1 VSALNHRFVRHE
13 TIKACRG
20 LLLERRGACI
30 RHGDGCNDGS
40 RSIDII
46 AAWIVACTLVAAIT
60 ISALFP
66 GLPPR
71 GATALAKV
79 PSSAMSEVAALAAV
93 PTRPI
98 TFRHRFPQQAGR
110 GMEAAGVRHR

>member
-1 VSALNHRFVRHE
+1 VSVLNHRFVRQE
-13 TIKACRG
+13 TIKAFRG

-30 RHGDGCNDGS
+30 RHGDGYNDGS

-46 AAWIVACTLVAAIT
+46 AAWIIACTFVAAIT
-60 ISALFP
+60 VSALFP
-66 GLPPR
+66 GLPAR

-79 PSSAMSEVAALAAV
+79 PSSAMNEVAALAAV
-93 PTRPI
+93 PTRTI
-98 TFRHRFPQQAGR
+98 TCRHRCPQQAGR